1 MPHIVWIHGFPLS
14 SKVYAKQLSIAAAQ
28 HIAPDLAGFGTAQA
42 PNREYT
48 MNDYAK
54 DILRELDSRKIE
66 KAIFAGLSMG
76 GYIVFALARMA
87 QQRMQGVILIDTRE
101 TADTPEARK
110 GRYDTIEKVKQGG
123 VSVVA
128 ESMLPKMLTAAAPRD
143 MVDGAR
149 NIMMESSPAGVVH
162 ALRAMAERPDSTDI
176 LKQIDA
182 PALVVV
188 GESDSITPPADAE
201 RMARNMRNATLVT
214 IRGAAHLSNFEQP
227 EQFNEAVNAF
237 LQRLERG

>member
-1 MPHIVWIHGFPLS
+1 MHVVWIHGFPLS
-14 SKVYAKQLSIAAAQ
+14 SKVYAKQLSIAGAE
-28 HIAPDLAGFGTAQA
+28 HIAPDLPGFGSAQTAS
-42 PNREYT
+42 REYT

-66 KAIFAGLSMG
+66 KAVFAGLSMG

-87 QQRMQGVILIDTRE
+87 RERMKGVILIDTRE

-110 GRYDTIEKVKQGG
+110 GRYDTIEKVKSGG
-123 VSVVA
+123 VRVVVDA
-128 ESMLPKMLTAAAPRD
+128 MLPKMLTPAAPQE

-149 NIMMESSPAGVVH
+149 KIMMESSPAGVVH
-162 ALRAMAERPDSTDI
+162 ALRAMAERPDSSDI
-176 LKQIDA
+176 LPQIDA

-188 GESDSITPPADAE
+188 GDSDTITPPADAE
-201 RMARNMRNATLVT
+201 RMAKNMRDARLVT

-227 EQFNEAVNAF
+227 QQFNEAVTAF
-237 LQRLERG
+237 LQQL